1 VALFNLNPRV
11 TGLVGAVTV
20 IALLLFALQ
29 TAFLD
34 PFVWPAFFP
43 RG

>member
-1 VALFNLNPRV
+1 V
-11 TGLVGAVTV
+11 
-20 IALLLFALQ
+20 ALLLFALQ

-43 RG
+43 RIWTVRG